1 MRHVRGGF
9 MKLALFKAGIRRR
22 MPATLR
28 KFLTVI
34 VVVPFA
40 LSACLSDTKP
50 PSECSD
56 SFEKIITA
64 KEIKNKK
71 EAHFDSD
78 DFDFLDDRTIKIDE
92 MIIVGTVIPRHT
104 ARSEFDFSFNGIKC
118 GRNDGGRPMNLDC
131 VINNDGS
138 YADDKWDDGRDHKR
152 DDDSKIDKKERR
164 QFCAQ
169 AHKFS
174 LNGGLSIALFLLQIK
189 LNKGVVRLMVH
200 GRDSE
205 LVEVSLKVKGK
216 KYKTCPQ
223 PVPNPNPTP
232 VAPKTTIN
240 SYSPSSFP
248 TSSTNM
254 TINFSA
260 DQSGVQYFCSLD
272 SAAATQCTSPMNYSG
287 LASGSH
293 NFSVYAKNSAGLMD
307 AQPAKLN
314 WVVDTVA
321 PVITIDNLASL
332 PTLTN
337 SSNINVL
344 FSSNEPVTFK
354 CSLDGSTPASCTS
367 PLSYSNLSEGSH
379 TITISDFDM
388 AGNSS
393 ESPAVFQWMIDH
405 TAPIAQIIAA
415 DPAAPI
421 NNSSHMSMQFAANE
435 SATFE
440 CSVDNGVF
448 QPCTSPMEINNLVE
462 GSHWFSVRAT
472 DMAGNQGLAASYN
485 WTADLSAPIITF
497 GNIVPAP
504 NVITNGRNI
513 SVEFV
518 TSETANVMC
527 SLDEASAV
535 PCTSPFTALVDSEG
549 PHSLIVSAADLAG
562 NSSSVHT
569 INWTMDFTP
578 PTISFG
584 VILPS
589 AASYIHSSDFSAE
602 ILASEISTIGATLNG
617 SNVALVNGNVVLTG
631 LSEGSYTLVVSSHDS
646 AGNVSQSISHN
657 FNVDITAPTIT
668 AQSAISGL
676 TNLDHNT
683 ITFNA
688 DEGVIFYCNLDDA
701 GFAECTS
708 PLGLSGLASGDHALK
723 VHAKDVSGLMS
734 NEVSLIW
741 SVDTIAPDTFITN
754 SSQNGSD
761 ITFTLSSSEVDST
774 FMCSIDGAV
783 AQSCS
788 SPVRYTN
795 LADTSHSFSAYAV
808 DAAGNMDSSAVS
820 ASFTFEKPV
829 TTLTANQTAINS
841 ITFNLFSSVTNS
853 TFMCSVDGGTLTPCN
868 STLTISNLPNGT
880 YQFKAYATDSVGN
893 TDPNGASYTF
903 TFVPPIQSVLI
914 GSTPNTPFT
923 NSTSISFNLGSN
935 HPTATYVCSL
945 DNAAF
950 TACTSPMNY
959 SSLSNG
965 AHTFKFKATDAY
977 GAQDSVGVTYSWTV
991 DTIPPTVLSLSASST
1006 STSITVTWTTSEPT
1020 TTGLMW
1026 GPGSTLT
1033 NTVPEDTIYTT
1044 THTVKI
1050 SGLSPNSPYLVKP
1063 IGKDRA
1069 GNVLNA
1075 NSVTARTSR

>member
-1 MRHVRGGF
+1 
-9 MKLALFKAGIRRR
+9 MKLALFKAGSRR
-22 MPATLR
+22 MPATLC
-28 KFLTVI
+28 KFLSLIMVM
-34 VVVPFA
+34 PFA
-40 LSACLSDTKP
+40 LSACLSETPP

-64 KEIKNKK
+64 IEIKNKK

-78 DFDFLDDRTIKIDE
+78 DFDFLDDRTIKVDE
-92 MIIVGTVIPRHT
+92 MIIVGKVIPRHT
-104 ARSEFDFSFNGIKC
+104 VRSEFDFSFNGIKC

-131 VINNDGS
+131 VVNNDGS

-152 DDDSKIDKKERR
+152 DDDSKIDKKEQRP
-164 QFCAQ
+164 FCAQ

-174 LNGGLSIALFLLQIK
+174 LNGGLSIALFLLQVK
-189 LNKGVVRLMVH
+189 LNKGVLRLMVH

-223 PVPNPNPTP
+223 PGPNPNPTP

-254 TINFSA
+254 TVNFSA

-272 SAAATQCTSPMNYSG
+272 NVAASQCSSPMNYSG

-293 NFSVYAKNSAGLMD
+293 SFSVYSKNAAGLMD

-314 WVVDTVA
+314 WTVDTVA
-321 PVITIDNLASL
+321 PVVTIDNLSTL

-337 SSNINVL
+337 SSSITVL

-354 CSLDGSTPASCTS
+354 CSLDDSIPTTCTS
-367 PLSYSNLSEGSH
+367 PLSLSNLSSGSH

-393 ESPAVFQWMIDH
+393 ESPAVFQWTIDQ
-405 TAPIAQIIAA
+405 TAPIAQIVAA
-415 DPAAPI
+415 SPSAPI
-421 NNSSHMSMQFAANE
+421 NNSSSISMQFAANE

-440 CSVDNGVF
+440 CSIDNGVF
-448 QPCTSPMEINNLVE
+448 QSCVSPMEINNLVE
-462 GSHWFSVRAT
+462 GSHWFSVRAI
-472 DMAGNQGLAASYN
+472 DMAGNQGLAASYS
-485 WTADLSAPIITF
+485 WTTDLTAPVITF

-513 SVEFV
+513 SVEFA

-527 SLDEASAV
+527 SLDEAAAA
-535 PCTSPFTALVDSEG
+535 PCTSPFVATVDTEG
-549 PHSLIVSAADLAG
+549 PHSLIVSASDLAG
-562 NSSSVHT
+562 NVSQSQT
-569 INWTMDFTP
+569 INWMMDFTP

-602 ILASEISTIGATLNG
+602 IVASEISTISATLNG
-617 SNVALVNGNVVLTG
+617 SNLPLVNGNIVLTN
-631 LSEGSYTLVVSSHDS
+631 LSEGSYALVVSSHDS
-646 AGNVSQSISHN
+646 AGNVSQSIGHN
-657 FNVDITAPTIT
+657 FSVDITAPTIS
-668 AQSAISGL
+668 AQAAISGL

-683 ITFNA
+683 ITFSA

-708 PLGLSGLASGDHALK
+708 PLALSGLASGDHDFK

-734 NEVSLIW
+734 NEVSLTW
-741 SVDTIAPDTFITN
+741 TVDTIAPETSITN
-754 SSQNGSD
+754 TSQSGSD
-761 ITFTLSSSEVDST
+761 ITFTLASSEANST
-774 FMCSIDGAV
+774 FMCSIDGAT

-788 SPVRYTN
+788 SPVNYNN
-795 LADTSHSFSAYAV
+795 LSETAHTFKAYAV
-808 DAAGNMDSSAVS
+808 DAAGNMDSVGAV
-820 ASFTFEKPV
+820 ATFTFVKPV
-829 TTLTANQTAINS
+829 TTLTVNQTAINS
-841 ITFNLFSSVTNS
+841 ITFNLFSSVAGS
-853 TFMCSVDGGTLTPCN
+853 TFMCSIDGGALASCN
-868 STLTISNLPNGT
+868 STLTISNLPNGS

-893 TDPNGASYTF
+893 TDPNGAAYTF
-903 TFVPPIQSVLI
+903 TFVPPIQSVLM
-914 GSTPNTPFT
+914 GSTPNTQFT

-950 TACTSPMNY
+950 TSCTSPMVY
-959 SSLSNG
+959 SGLTNG
-965 AHTFKFKATDAY
+965 AHNFKFKATDAY
-977 GAQDSVGVTYSWTV
+977 GAQDSVGVSYSWTV